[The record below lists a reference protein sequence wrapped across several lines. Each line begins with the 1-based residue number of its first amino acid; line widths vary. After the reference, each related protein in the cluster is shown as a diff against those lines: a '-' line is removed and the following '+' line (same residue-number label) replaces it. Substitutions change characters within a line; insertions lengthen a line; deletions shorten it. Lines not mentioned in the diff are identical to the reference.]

1 MNNKST
7 IRMNYLYNV
16 IYQIANILV
25 PIITTPYLTR
35 VLHARGMGRFAF
47 YYSVSNYFCIFIKL
61 GLLNYGNRTIAMVK
75 DDKKALSNNFWAI
88 YSFQLFMG
96 LLVLSIYFL
105 YCLLVA
111 KDRRLAWVFSLMVLS
126 AIIELDWLLYG
137 LEKFKLASIRDA
149 IVKVITA
156 AGIMIFVKNAEDI
169 WKYALIYALGVTLCQ
184 VITLPKAMK
193 YVGFVRVSKKEIISH
208 IRPNLLLFLPTIA
221 ISIYKTMDK
230 IMLGKLSTDVELGY
244 YHSCEGVI
252 QVPLALIT
260 ALGTI
265 MLPRMS
271 NMIVD
276 KARKDEVDSL
286 FMKSIEFAVFVT
298 TSICFGIMAVAK
310 EFVPLFYGKGFE
322 KCISIFYIILPSCIF
337 VAFAN
342 VLRTQYLLPRKRDSV
357 YVVSLF
363 LGALINLIV
372 NMLLIPRMGS
382 LGAAIGTLATEIIV
396 CLLQAR
402 VVYKETNLSKHLIDT
417 IPYFLSGIV
426 MFTVIVNIKNKASIL
441 WLFSKIFLGFIIY
454 IFVLSIAF
462 FTRRI
467 LNEKHIC

>member
-1 MNNKST
+1 
-7 IRMNYLYNV
+7 
-16 IYQIANILV
+16 
-25 PIITTPYLTR
+25 
-35 VLHARGMGRFAF
+35 
-47 YYSVSNYFCIFIKL
+47 
-61 GLLNYGNRTIAMVK
+61 
-75 DDKKALSNNFWAI
+75 
-88 YSFQLFMG
+88 
-96 LLVLSIYFL
+96 
-105 YCLLVA
+105 
-111 KDRRLAWVFSLMVLS
+111 
-126 AIIELDWLLYG
+126 
-137 LEKFKLASIRDA
+137 
-149 IVKVITA
+149 
-156 AGIMIFVKNAEDI
+156 
-169 WKYALIYALGVTLCQ
+169 
-184 VITLPKAMK
+184 
-193 YVGFVRVSKKEIISH
+193 
-208 IRPNLLLFLPTIA
+208 
-221 ISIYKTMDK
+221 
-230 IMLGKLSTDVELGY
+230 
-244 YHSCEGVI
+244 
-252 QVPLALIT
+252 
-260 ALGTI
+260 

-271 NMIVD
+271 NMIID

-363 LGALINLIV
+363 SGALINLIV

-441 WLFSKIFLGFIIY
+441 WLFSKIFLGFFIY
-454 IFVLSIAF
+454 IFALSIAF